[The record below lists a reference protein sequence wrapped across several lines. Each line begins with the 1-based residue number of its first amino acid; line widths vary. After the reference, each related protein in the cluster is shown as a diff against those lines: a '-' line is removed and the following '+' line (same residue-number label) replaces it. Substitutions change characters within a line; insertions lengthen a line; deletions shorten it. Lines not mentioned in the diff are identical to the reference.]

1 VRSTMT
7 DKTIPLRTLRNEISA
22 VLREVETEG
31 ATFTITVRGKPVAR
45 LTPAIEEGLPRTFV
59 DTETVRRM
67 FADVPH
73 DPTWLPELLADREW
87 FAEAADEPDHW
98 EKSGK

>member
-1 VRSTMT
+1 MA
-7 DKTIPLRTLRNEISA
+7 DKTIPLRTLRNDISA

-31 ATFTITVRGKPVAR
+31 ATFTITVRGRPVAR
-45 LTPAIEEGLPRTFV
+45 LTPAVEEGLPRTYV
-59 DTETVRRM
+59 DVETVRRV

-87 FAEAADEPDHW
+87 AAQAMDDDEDPYAKW
-98 EKSGK
+98 ERK

>member
-1 VRSTMT
+1 MA
-7 DKTIPLRTLRNEISA
+7 DKTIPLRTLRNDISA

-31 ATFTITVRGKPVAR
+31 ATFIITVRGKPVAR
-45 LTPAIEEGLPRTFV
+45 LTPAVEEGLPRTFV

-73 DPTWLPELLADREW
+73 DPTWLPELLAMR
-87 FAEAADEPDHW
+87 AE
-98 EKSGK
+98 SGEEYEDPWQKHGKG